1 MRHHRWPL
9 TVALLV
15 ICAFFTT
22 GRVTGTP
29 RVIEARPLDT
39 FPRER
44 IAVETRSARRIVFE
58 AWRAD
63 TDATRAQGLMFVEA
77 LDPLQAMIFIYDP
90 PQQVTMWMK
99 NTYVPLDMLFADRSG
114 CIVTVAANAKPLSLD
129 SIRGAGPVAYVVEIK
144 AGTAAAHGIAT
155 GDRLMRFESEQ
166 QPAAHGAPCTH

>member
-9 TVALLV
+9 PVALLV
-15 ICAFFTT
+15 VCALLAA

-29 RVIEARPLDT
+29 RVVEARPLDT

-90 PQQVTMWMK
+90 PQQVSMWMK
-99 NTYVPLDMLFADRSG
+99 NTYVPLDMLFIGADGR
-114 CIVTVAANAKPLSLD
+114 IRRIAADTRPQSTD
-129 SIRGAGPVAYVVEIK
+129 IIPGGDGVRYVLEVR
-144 AGTAAAHGIAT
+144 AGTARKLGIAV
-155 GDRLMRFESEQ
+155 GDRVSH
-166 QPAAHGAPCTH
+166 PAIAANSQ

>member
-15 ICAFFTT
+15 ICALFTT

-77 LDPLQAMIFIYDP
+77 LDPLQAMIFI
-90 PQQVTMWMK
+90 
-99 NTYVPLDMLFADRSG
+99 
-114 CIVTVAANAKPLSLD
+114 
-129 SIRGAGPVAYVVEIK
+129 
-144 AGTAAAHGIAT
+144 
-155 GDRLMRFESEQ
+155 
-166 QPAAHGAPCTH
+166 